1 MKRKAVAAFALL
13 GIYQLIPAELVGA
26 TPRTMDCKVE
36 SIFRGHP
43 TIRQMRDGE
52 ARMDCA
58 TAGKQRFHFSADD
71 RGQMEIAHALR
82 EGDTYRLTLNGSRVE
97 NAEVLTAVTRT
108 RFQSVAKRPQASTEV
123 ASTNFTVTYPCASF
137 ERQGLPFPANGEA
150 RYPLGCN
157 VVAELEKDSA
167 AERAALLA
175 LAAKNEAAKI
185 EADKAARLA
194 AQEAQRAKAPARP
207 HNEFAALTEAV
218 RTQPL
223 PKPKKA
229 PTIKSNWMGF
239 IITYN

>member
-26 TPRTMDCKVE
+26 APRTMDCKVE
-36 SIFRGHP
+36 AVFRGHP
-43 TIRQMRDGE
+43 GIRQMRDGE
-52 ARMDCA
+52 ARLDCA
-58 TAGKQRFHFSADD
+58 TAGKQRIHFSADD

-97 NAEVLTAVTRT
+97 KAEVLHETRRHFPVIT
-108 RFQSVAKRPQASTEV
+108 KQAAMRMEV
-123 ASTNFTVTYPCASF
+123 VSPSFTITYPCASF
-137 ERQGLPFPANGEA
+137 ERAGQPFPSNGEA
-150 RYPLGCN
+150 RYPVGCN
-157 VVAELEKDSA
+157 VAAVLESD
-167 AERAALLA
+167 ALEARKVQLA
-175 LAAKNEAAKI
+175 LAARNDAAKL

-194 AQEAQRAKAPARP
+194 LQETQRAKAPARP
-207 HNEFAALTEAV
+207 RNEFAELMEVV
-218 RTQPL
+218 RTQPM